1 MNILILVKIYVIK
14 AENENDQ
21 DIYIRKRANNK

>member
-21 DIYIRKRANNK
+21 DIYIRRRANNK